1 MYVLTLPD
9 GATGRYGPQRSQ
21 RGTDVQNRASD
32 VEHADV
38 REVFYAAYGS
48 NLCAER
54 FGCYLSGGRPPGSA
68 HVHKGARDPRPVST
82 WRTVWVSG
90 TLYFAGTSRHWGGAP
105 AFIDLD
111 PAAQTEVA
119 LRAYKVT
126 WGQLEDVRAQESA
139 RASTPLELE
148 ARTLVEGF
156 STVVGSGRYDR
167 LACLGSIEGIPV
179 VTLTA
184 PWRLAEVT
192 AAAPSLAY
200 LATLVRGLREAF
212 DMGDDAIVDYLAR
225 SPGCTRKL
233 AAAALTT

>member
-9 GATGRYGPQRSQ
+9 AAVGCYGPQRSE
-21 RGTDVQNRASD
+21 RGAKVQKRASD
-32 VEHADV
+32 GEPANV

-68 HVHKGARDPRPVST
+68 HAHKGARDPRPAST
-82 WRTVWVSG
+82 WRTLWVSG
-90 TLYFAGTSRHWGGAP
+90 TLYFAGASRLWGGAP

-126 WGQLEDVRAQESA
+126 WGQLEDVTAQESA
-139 RASTPLELE
+139 RETTLLELE
-148 ARTLVEGF
+148 PRTLVEGF

-167 LACLGSIEGIPV
+167 LACLGSIEAIPV

-192 AAAPSLAY
+192 AAAPSLPY

-212 DMGDDAIVDYLAR
+212 DMGDDAIADYLAR
-225 SPGCTRKL
+225 SPGCTREL
-233 AAAALTT
+233 VAAALTT